1 MRAGKVGRVEGGVGK
16 GEGKEKEG
24 EVRRAEG
31 REGEGPAPAK
41 YFGLEPPLCTTK
53 N

>member
-1 MRAGKVGRVEGGVGK
+1 
-16 GEGKEKEG
+16 
-24 EVRRAEG
+24 VRRGEG

-41 YFGLEPPLCTTK
+41 YFGLEPPLCITE